1 MHTVYKTHPFSA
13 VALFFLWNLTLA
25 MLSSVTVVY
34 LAPGATG
41 SGIPEV
47 KAYLNG
53 VNIPQ
58 FMRLSTL
65 AVMVQSTITGVA
77 SGLAIGPEGHSG
89 LAESIL
95 CVESL
100 I

>member
-1 MHTVYKTHPFSA
+1 MYKTNPYA
-13 VALFFLWNLTLA
+13 AIALFFLWNLTLA
-25 MLSSVTVVY
+25 VLSSVTVVY
-34 LAPGATG
+34 LAPGAKG

-58 FMRLSTL
+58 FMRLSTF

>member
-1 MHTVYKTHPFSA
+1 
-13 VALFFLWNLTLA
+13 

-77 SGLAIGPEGHSG
+77 SGLAIGPEGHFISLC
-89 LAESIL
+89 LAFPSPYRA
-95 CVESL
+95 
-100 I
+100 